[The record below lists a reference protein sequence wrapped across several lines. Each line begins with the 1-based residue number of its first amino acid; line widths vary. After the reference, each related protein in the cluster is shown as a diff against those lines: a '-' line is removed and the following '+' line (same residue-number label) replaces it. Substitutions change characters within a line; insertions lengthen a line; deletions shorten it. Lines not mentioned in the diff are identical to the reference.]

1 MEHVSFVILH
11 YVVYDYTI
19 KCINSILNNIEYDK
33 YTIIVIDNGSPDDSF
48 KEVEQLYA
56 NNKTVICI
64 KSEKNL
70 GFAKGNNLGYKY
82 AKNNLRSSFI
92 IIANNDTIFEQP
104 DFVNILKK
112 EYAQEQYGLLGPDI
126 VRIDGYHQ
134 SPYRPEIISKDQ
146 VKRWVLNRNIWYV
159 CLKVNKFFS
168 KGNNSPVLQK
178 IYNKRDKKNR
188 AVINHSQRQKHVVL
202 QGACVI
208 YSPLFIKR
216 FDYGF
221 YPETFMYCEEDII
234 AYLCEK
240 NGLVTMYTPSLKI
253 IHAESA
259 STSAN
264 TACKIDKELFVTK
277 NILKSL
283 KILSKLMD

>member
-1 MEHVSFVILH
+1 MEHVSFVVLH

-19 KCINSILNNIEYDK
+19 KCINSILNNIEYDN
-33 YTIIVIDNGSPDDSF
+33 YSVIVIDNGSPDDSF
-48 KEVEQLYA
+48 KKVEQVFS
-56 NNKTVICI
+56 NNECVICI

-70 GFAKGNNLGYKY
+70 GFAKGNNIGYQY
-82 AKNNLRSSFI
+82 AKNNLKSSFI
-92 IIANNDTIFEQP
+92 IIANNDTIFEQKS
-104 DFVNILKK
+104 FVNILKK
-112 EYAQEQYGLLGPDI
+112 EYEHEQYGILGPDI

-134 SPYRPEIISKDQ
+134 SPYRSRIININE
-146 VKRWVLNRNIWYV
+146 VKRWIFNRNIWYI
-159 CLKVNKFFS
+159 CLRLNKLISNDNESLF
-168 KGNNSPVLQK
+168 LQRV
-178 IYNKRDKKNR
+178 YNKKDKKNR
-188 AVINHSQRQKHVVL
+188 SDINHSQRQKHVVL
-202 QGACVI
+202 QGACII
-208 YSPLFIKR
+208 YSPLYINI

-240 NGLVTMYTPSLKI
+240 KGLMTVYSPSLKI

-283 KILSKLMD
+283 KILRKLMN